1 MKNLLFIALLLFV
14 TLAAIGQKPVVV
26 DKSGNYV
33 AVSVKDSS
41 ATNKLTGKFFTDTK
55 GVKYPV
61 YESVNGKLF
70 YYKTAKTSGNI
81 YKVYIKVK

>member
-26 DKSGNYV
+26 DKSGNYTSV
-33 AVSVKDSS
+33 AVKDTV
-41 ATNKLTGKFFTDTK
+41 AGNKLTGKFFVDTK
-55 GVKYPV
+55 GIKYPV